1 MNEIEAYIRQSAA
14 QHGID
19 PDVAVRVAMSEG
31 GLHDPVRQSDYAK
44 GGHREPSFG
53 PFQLLIGG
61 PGTGFGGG
69 LGNRALAAGID
80 PRDPKQ
86 WQKGVDYALAEAGKR
101 GWGQWYG
108 AAKAGIGNYAGI
120 GEHPTS
126 GIPEDMVWDDKGMY
140 RAGHPPGS
148 DAFAGAEATGKG
160 ALPAAGNDANFYAAL
175 AAAGKDKKPT
185 TGDILGGAV
194 AGLGGGGGGN
204 VRANVPQMP
213 TQAGYSALPNMP
225 TIDPQQAMAQ
235 RNELAMALQRL
246 NSGRLW
252 G

>member
-1 MNEIEAYIRQSAA
+1 MNEIEAYIRQSAL

-31 GLHDPVRQSDYAK
+31 GLHDPVRQSEYAK
-44 GGHREPSFG
+44 GGYREPSYG

-86 WQKGVDYALAEAGKR
+86 WQQAVDFALAEAGKR

-108 AAKAGIGNYAGI
+108 AAKAGIGNYQGI
-120 GEHPTS
+120 GKHPTS
-126 GIPEDMVWDDKGMY
+126 GIPDDMVWDDKGLY
-140 RAGHPPGS
+140 HAGHPPG
-148 DAFAGAEATGKG
+148 AT
-160 ALPAAGNDANFYAAL
+160 APLAPGNDNRNPYPVAAL
-175 AAAGKDKKPT
+175 DKKADSNPL
-185 TGDILGGAV
+185 DDLGGAI
-194 AGLGGGGGGN
+194 AGLGGGGGGGYAP
-204 VRANVPQMP
+204 ANVSQLP
-213 TQAGYSALPNMP
+213 TQAGYSTLPAMP

-235 RNELAMALQRL
+235 RNELAMAMQRL
-246 NSGRLW
+246 NAGSLW